1 MLGAEFSGVYTALVR
16 RGFSQNHSTIYE
28 GAGMLKILA
37 HWPMVTI
44 TSLWV
49 TSLIAILLF
58 VPDHQRYHHR
68 VEKMEML
75 LRANCAQW
83 NVVKDPPFIP
93 VHQLL
98 VTKCLP
104 PKV

>member
-1 MLGAEFSGVYTALVR
+1 V
-16 RGFSQNHSTIYE
+16 
-28 GAGMLKILA
+28 LKILA

-44 TSLWV
+44 TSVWV

-58 VPDHQRYHHR
+58 VPDHQRYHRR

-104 PKV
+104 PKA